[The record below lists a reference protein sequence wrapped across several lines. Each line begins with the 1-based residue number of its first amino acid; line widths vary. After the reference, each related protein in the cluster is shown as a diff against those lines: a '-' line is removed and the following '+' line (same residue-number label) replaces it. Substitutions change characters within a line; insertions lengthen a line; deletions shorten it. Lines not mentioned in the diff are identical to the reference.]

1 MIGGGAAVRGSA
13 AARGLPAALLLLGA
27 ALLAGCCGLDRA
39 AASPLGNRDTPG
51 AAFAYLR
58 EAFRQDLTGNQYD
71 SFHGDFRDAQGL
83 SETKY
88 RLARD
93 LRPGLFEDAAALL
106 GRAVLESVV
115 HGAAPAP
122 PAAGRGPGRR

>member
-13 AARGLPAALLLLGA
+13 AARGLPAALLL
-27 ALLAGCCGLDRA
+27 
-39 AASPLGNRDTPG
+39 LGNRDTPG

-83 SETKY
+83 
-88 RLARD
+88 
-93 LRPGLFEDAAALL
+93 
-106 GRAVLESVV
+106 
-115 HGAAPAP
+115 
-122 PAAGRGPGRR
+122 